1 MLTVIKILTNK
12 YSYIILFVLI
22 VFSYIL
28 FLNLSLQSKN
38 KKINNLKIEIESL
51 NNSNSFLYKDLMFK
65 EKQIDVIKSFS
76 NSTMLI
82 NKMTNEVLDNETKY
96 IVDTIK
102 KDFYSSFN

>member
-1 MLTVIKILTNK
+1 MIEIIKILTNK
-12 YSYIILFVLI
+12 YTYIILFVLI
-22 VFSYIL
+22 ICSYIL

-38 KKINNLKIEIESL
+38 KKIDDLKIEIESL
-51 NNSNSFLYKDLMFK
+51 NNSNSFLYKDLIFK
-65 EKQIDVIKSFS
+65 EKQISVIKSFS
-76 NSTMLI
+76 NSTALI